1 MSSRC
6 APDLHIETVQPQGK
20 RSIMSD
26 LSDKTTIVVGASRG
40 LGHGIATAF
49 AEAGAPVVAV
59 SRTAA
64 PFAGPADRVGT
75 ISPEVADA
83 GDATV
88 PARLFDR
95 YRPQIVVLVA
105 GASPHMRPLQ
115 QQTWE
120 TFSVNWQT
128 DVRITF
134 HWLREALLKPL
145 RPGSRVVV
153 FSSGAALA
161 GSPLSGGYAG
171 AKATQRFITGYAQGE
186 AKRAGLDITF
196 TAVLPRFAPLTGVGR
211 PAVQAYAAQAG
222 QSVEEYLRSMG
233 PLVTP
238 GIAGTALVELVQAD
252 AANVAPAY

>member
-1 MSSRC
+1 M
-6 APDLHIETVQPQGK
+6 G
-20 RSIMSD
+20 D
-26 LSDKTTIVVGASRG
+26 LSGKTTIVVGASRG
-40 LGHGIATAF
+40 LGRGIATAF

-64 PFAGPADRVGT
+64 AFAELANGAGT
-75 ISPEVADA
+75 IQPEVADA

-88 PARLFDR
+88 AASLLDR
-95 YRPQIVVLVA
+95 YEPEAIILVA

-128 DVRITF
+128 DVRIAF

-153 FSSGAALA
+153 SSSGAAVNVN

-171 AKATQRFITGYAQGE
+171 AKATQRFITGYAQDE
-186 AKRAGLDITF
+186 ANRAGLGITF

-211 PAVQAYAAQAG
+211 PAVRAYAARAG
-222 QSVEEYLRSMG
+222 QSVEEYVEQMG
-233 PLVTP
+233 PLAAGVTP
-238 GIAGTALVELVQAD
+238 EMLPATRRED
-252 AANVAPAY
+252 ATTLWTSARRAAATSGSLTGRRSR